1 MCARSAVVAP
11 TFFRTGN
18 GRAQRCS
25 GEAVYVLRVTGIR
38 HAGLPRSRVTRFQ
51 CRLTSVLEQNHF
63 SFKDIDKLIFL
74 FMPVALRRRGARFQ
88 CADVDAVPG

>member
-1 MCARSAVVAP
+1 MKALRRLLRRMNVRQIGSRGAD
-11 TFFRTGN
+11 FFRTGN

-63 SFKDIDKLIFL
+63 SFKDIDKLTFL
-74 FMPVALRRRGARFQ
+74 TP
-88 CADVDAVPG
+88 